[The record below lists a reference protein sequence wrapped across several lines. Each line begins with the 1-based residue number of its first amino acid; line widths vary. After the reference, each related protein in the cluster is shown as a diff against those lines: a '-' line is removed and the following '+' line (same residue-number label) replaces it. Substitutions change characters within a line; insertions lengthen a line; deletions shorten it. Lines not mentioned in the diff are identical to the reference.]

1 MSRNIFLSIIMV
13 LALVACN
20 DGKLQNPTNHGKDE
34 GDSDLGREMVKNI
47 EADYYG
53 KKSNSL
59 YYVSMRFAT
68 VGVGYVTNADSSVY
82 VSGSGEIIDVL
93 LAAPL
98 VDENKVPMAGTY
110 VVGSE
115 EASYTALSTVHSF
128 GYKEILPAVYK
139 VANGDVSAAISY
151 NSGSVQVTK
160 NSEDYKIKL
169 TLDCSDGTTRKY
181 EFDGQMSV
189 IDKSQTCNVESIYFR
204 EGSSLTIVSGN
215 SRSLSVS
222 FSPYGQT
229 DYVMFEVSDPIVARI
244 VGTSNTTCTIL
255 ARKEGTCDVTA
266 RCVNNNCSATI
277 TINVRSLSSV
287 QYEFGDLDLMQ
298 PTDGMQEER
307 YCIYTLRAYR
317 GDIIQDGGD
326 ASLTK
331 VIDDSKSFPDPGT
344 WLYRYTADNGAEFGI
359 FADSVRSQRA
369 WLLSTDAIFDY
380 DGQFRTY
387 GFAPVMEFKL
397 IYMFDNIYA
406 YCLGN
411 CPIVSDATVTDTI
424 RKPGVAAR
432 PMPNTIQASRFNQSG
447 YLSYCT
453 ALLNGSNINWNE
465 NWPDY
470 NVFEEGDAHLLFAL
484 SDYDNVTTGLF
495 GCVNSGYIEFGFG
508 DGNTSAWLK
517 AENYDISATVY
528 ENPMAHCLATETT
541 TDPSTG
547 QISEQFVVPYQM
559 AESKN
564 INYTKGQNQK
574 SATRREL
581 AIPKWRLQKQMEVNN
596 TIFAV
601 LRMYMYSPKKRWY

>member
-1 MSRNIFLSIIMV
+1 MNKNIFLSIIM
-13 LALVACN
+13 LFALVACN

-68 VGVGYVTNADSSVY
+68 AGVGYVTNADSSVY

-139 VANGDVSAAISY
+139 VDNGDVSAAISY

-160 NSEDYKIKL
+160 NSEDYKITL

-204 EGSSLTIVSGN
+204 EGSDLRMISGDL
-215 SRSLSVS
+215 RSLSVS

-229 DYVMFEVSDPIVARI
+229 DYVMFEVSDPTVARI
-244 VGTSNTTCTIL
+244 VETSNTKCTIL
-255 ARKEGTCDVTA
+255 AIKEGTCDVTA

-277 TINVRSLSSV
+277 TINVLSILSL
-287 QYEFGDLDLMQ
+287 QYEFGDLYLMQ
-298 PTDGMQEER
+298 PTDEMPDEE
-307 YCIYTLRAYR
+307 YWIYKLRPYR
-317 GDIIQDGGD
+317 GEDIPDGGD

-344 WLYRYTADNGAEFGI
+344 WLYRYTADNGVEFGI

-397 IYMFDNIYA
+397 NYVFDNRYA
-406 YCLGN
+406 YCLGDYQ
-411 CPIVSDATVTDTI
+411 IVSDATATDTI
-424 RKPGVAAR
+424 RKPGVAAK
-432 PMPNTIQASRFNQSG
+432 PMPSTIQASRFNQAG
-447 YLSYCT
+447 YLSYYT
-453 ALLNGSNINWNE
+453 DLFNGSNVNWIDYGIFGNGDARLKAAY
-465 NWPDY
+465 PDY
-470 NVFEEGDAHLLFAL
+470 SGTVV
-484 SDYDNVTTGLF
+484 SDFF